1 MRFCTQSGRKGQAG
15 YYTAA
20 AGKKRAG
27 DMKTNTETATAKGN
41 FIGMS
46 PAQWILRVVQGALI
60 GGGAILPGIS
70 GGVLCVTFGI
80 YQPMMALLAH
90 PFKSFGKYYRLFI
103 PVIIGMAIGFWGL
116 ASAVRLLLQ
125 ASSAIAISLFAGLIA
140 GNLPALFRDA
150 GRKGTGDSSWTGF
163 AVSIFAV
170 YGFLAFLARGA
181 AQKIDPAGNVLW
193 FFFCGAVWG
202 LSIIIPGLSSSSILL
217 FMGLYEPMSAG
228 ISALDMGVVLP
239 LFAGLACT
247 ALLLAR
253 LVNRLFERHYTIA
266 YHAILGIVIAST
278 LLIVPTEFNG
288 LADAALCVACFAAGF
303 AIALLMDRYGDR
315 AKARAGVE

>member
-1 MRFCTQSGRKGQAG
+1 VVSGRTGQNA
-15 YYTAA
+15 AA
-20 AGKKRAG
+20 AGKKRAE
-27 DMKTNTETATAKGN
+27 DMKTKKAVAAAGANHS
-41 FIGMS
+41 GMT
-46 PAQWILRVVQGALI
+46 PLQWILRVAQGALI

-116 ASAVRLLLQ
+116 ASAVRILLE
-125 ASSAIAISLFAGLIA
+125 ASSAIAISLFVGLIA

-150 GRKGTGDSSWTGF
+150 GRKGTSGSSWTGF
-163 AVSIFAV
+163 SISLFAV
-170 YGFLAFLARGA
+170 YGFLAYLSNGTM
-181 AQKIDPAGNVLW
+181 QQIDPAGNVFW

-239 LFAGLACT
+239 LFTGLACT

-253 LVNRLFERHYTIA
+253 LVNRLFERHYTLA
-266 YHAILGIVIAST
+266 YHTILGIVIAST
-278 LLIVPTEFNG
+278 LLIVPNKFTG
-288 LADAALCVACFAAGF
+288 LADAALCVACFAAGYAVAYF
-303 AIALLMDRYGDR
+303 MDKYGEG